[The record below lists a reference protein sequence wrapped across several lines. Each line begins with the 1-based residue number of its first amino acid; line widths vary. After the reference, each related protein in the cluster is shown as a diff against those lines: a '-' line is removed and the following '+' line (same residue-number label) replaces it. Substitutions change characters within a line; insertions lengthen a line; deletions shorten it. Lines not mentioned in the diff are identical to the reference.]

1 MNVSISFEGRLNRQ
15 PYIIGYLI
23 ISFISAILT
32 YLTKDSTSILISI
45 FVGII
50 GIMISIATLSLI
62 VRRLHD
68 LNKSGWFA
76 LILLIPFVNFLFS
89 LYLWLEKGTDGP
101 NQYGADPLWN

>member
-1 MNVSISFEGRLNRQ
+1 MNLSFEGRLNRQ

-32 YLTKDSTSILISI
+32 YLTKDSTSTLITI

-50 GIMISIATLSLI
+50 GILMSITMLSLI

-68 LNKSGWFA
+68 LDKSGWFA
-76 LILLIPFVNFLFS
+76 LILLIPFVGFLFS
-89 LYLWLEKGTDGP
+89 IYLWLAKGTDGP

>member
-1 MNVSISFEGRLNRQ
+1 MNITLAGRLNRQ

-32 YLTKDSTSILISI
+32 YLTKDSTSTLITI

-50 GIMISIATLSLI
+50 GILMSITLLTLI

-68 LNKSGWFA
+68 LDKGGWFA
-76 LILLIPFVNFLFS
+76 LILLIPFVSFLFS
-89 LYLWLEKGTDGP
+89 IYLWLAKGTDGP
-101 NQYGADPLWN
+101 NRYGADPLWN